1 MLVQD
6 IPLGRIQI
14 RDRSRAEIRN
24 IPSLATSIRDRGLL
38 QPVVVRRDGTGFV
51 LVAGG
56 RRIEAMRSLGRTTI
70 AAHVAE
76 SLTDELEALL
86 AEGEENTEREPF
98 TPSEAVAHAERIE
111 AVEKRR
117 AEERRRDGARKAGA
131 ALKAAPPMPGSI
143 ALDFVEPRNAAQPS
157 APSADTQGTG
167 KFPTPS
173 TPPAR
178 PRPDADRTRDR
189 VAKATGMSG
198 RTLEKA
204 RHVVEAAKDE
214 SAPAPV
220 REAAREAVAAMDR
233 TGKVDPAYRKVR
245 ETQAAVADAPLND
258 LLSHDAAIKRAKL
271 RAAINGAVIQVRN
284 GLPKLSPEHC
294 AEAMSAEDWEDV
306 LRAREILDEWIEQVQ
321 GLRKPAGLK
330 LVR

>member
-14 RDRSRAEIRN
+14 RDRSRSEIRN
-24 IPSLATSIRDRGLL
+24 VPSLAASIRDRGLL
-38 QPVVVRRDGTGFV
+38 QPVVVRRDGTDFV

-56 RRIEAMRSLGRTTI
+56 RRIEALKSLGRATV

-76 SLTDELEALL
+76 SLNDELEALL

-111 AVEKRR
+111 AIEKRKAQERQREGRR
-117 AEERRRDGARKAGA
+117 AGGEAKARVQSAPGVGAV
-131 ALKAAPPMPGSI
+131 P
-143 ALDFVEPRNAAQPS
+143 LDFVEPTQVRAEP
-157 APSADTQGTG
+157 APGVMLAGN
-167 KFPTPS
+167 FPAS
-173 TPPAR
+173 SPAPTRQR
-178 PRPDADRTRDR
+178 PEADRTRDR

-204 RHVVEAAKDE
+204 RRVVDAAKDE

-220 REAAREAVAAMDR
+220 REAAREAVETMDR

-245 ETQAAVADAPLND
+245 DTRAALADAPLDD
-258 LLSHDAAIKRAKL
+258 LLAQDDAIKRAKL
-271 RAAINGAVIQVRN
+271 RAAITSSVIQVRN
-284 GLPKLSPEHC
+284 SLPKLSPEHC
-294 AEAMSAEDWEDV
+294 AEAMESEQWEEI
-306 LRAREILDEWIEQVQ
+306 LRAQEILDEWIEKVRN
-321 GLRKPAGLK
+321 LRKPAGLK
-330 LVR
+330 LVK